1 MKTIRI
7 NTELI
12 EDWDSF
18 HVQFSRIFGFPE
30 FYGKN
35 MDAWIDCM
43 SYLDDWSSGMTKVW
57 INKGDTLIIQLND
70 YEVFKNRRQDIYLN
84 LLQCVAI
91 VNTRNIKANKKTT
104 IALSYA

>member
-1 MKTIRI
+1 MKRIRI

-12 EDWDSF
+12 EDWDTF
-18 HVQFSRIFGFPE
+18 HDQFSKTFGFPD

-43 SYLDDWSSGMTKVW
+43 SYVDDCLSGMTKVW
-57 INKGDTLIIQLND
+57 INKDDTLIIELKN
-70 YEVFKNRRQDIYLN
+70 YEVFKNRCQDIYLD
-84 LLQCVAI
+84 LLQSVAI
-91 VNTRNIKANKKTT
+91 INSRNIKANKKTT